1 MLRLRQIAMVAPELP
16 SIELATCH
24 VLAAPVCY
32 RDPGVGKYGLSNAL
46 WALNGTFIEALAPI
60 QANTTAG
67 RYMDRRG
74 GPTGYMVI
82 LDTDDLGPVRDRLAE
97 QDVRIV
103 EDLSVGDERLNA
115 TALHLHP
122 RDTGGCLL
130 SIDRHGPDTSLMGSY
145 AWAGSDWQRHARG
158 NLAISGAVLTCTDPG
173 ATAARWAAILR
184 RPADRRVAGWRITLD
199 NATLDFAAITDAT
212 GEGLA
217 AIRIAGLAAPA
228 RLCGL
233 NFLPETD
240 Q

>member
-158 NLAISGAVLTCTDPG
+158 NLAISGAVLACTDPG

-199 NATLDFAAITDAT
+199 NATLDFAAITEAN